1 MYISEFN
8 ISCSTPLTFLPSES
22 CTLSALGSSST
33 ISTTDRH
40 WVDCIAWWQRFFYGS
55 TSSGEVGELIWRR
68 GSGSFTG
75 VRRLWGSSGLQERQ
89 WYWYGGTGSLGFQ
102 QSWFRKR
109 GTQSFE
115 GKGSSRRPGSK
126 TKEYLGFEVL
136 EGEEGSSFRYLVE
149 V

>member
-1 MYISEFN
+1 M
-8 ISCSTPLTFLPSES
+8 
-22 CTLSALGSSST
+22 
-33 ISTTDRH
+33 
-40 WVDCIAWWQRFFYGS
+40 VDCITWWQPFLYGS
-55 TSSGEVGELIWRR
+55 TGSGEVGVLIWRR

-126 TKEYLGFEVL
+126 DEGISRVEVL
-136 EGEEGSSFRYLVE
+136 EGEEGSSFRYPME